1 MVQSDF
7 NLDTWFSSYDF
18 FTSKSIIY
26 VLMSSILD
34 FSACSQPEVGVCGPY
49 HYAIG
54 PAGACVLHVP
64 RKLLRA
70 AGRVGEKGA
79 RWLLSSDGQTLAPLV
94 GDWSRSLDCACAA
107 AAVHDAM
114 RVATRLKSKT
124 KKSEQHTRQLDRIH
138 EHRPELCPSA
148 GDPRC

>member
-1 MVQSDF
+1 M
-7 NLDTWFSSYDF
+7 DTWFSSYDF

-54 PAGACVLHVP
+54 PTGACVLHVP

-70 AGRVGEKGA
+70 AGWVGGKGGG
-79 RWLLSSDGQTLAPLV
+79 RLLLSDG
-94 GDWSRSLDCACAA
+94 G
-107 AAVHDAM
+107 
-114 RVATRLKSKT
+114 
-124 KKSEQHTRQLDRIH
+124 
-138 EHRPELCPSA
+138 
-148 GDPRC
+148 RC